1 MQISTLTCLLLAGS
15 AAFAQT
21 KFDVASIKPNAANDD
36 RIMIRMMPGGRFVA
50 TGITVK
56 ELIAQAYN
64 VRPFQV
70 QGGPGWMDS
79 ERFDINAKGEGL
91 PDRVPPDVL
100 RPMLQA
106 LLQDRFGLK
115 TREESKEMP
124 GFALVVGKNGTKLK
138 PVEGEAQR
146 QMRMGRGQINAKG
159 MPMAM
164 LAQQL
169 GQMLGRTVVD
179 KTELKGGY
187 DIELNFTP
195 EPGAGHGGPDALAA
209 TDNSGPTIY
218 TALQEQ
224 LGLKLESQKTAT
236 KMLII
241 EKVDKPSEN

>member
-1 MQISTLTCLLLAGS
+1 
-15 AAFAQT
+15 
-21 KFDVASIKPNAANDD
+21 
-36 RIMIRMMPGGRFVA
+36 
-50 TGITVK
+50 
-56 ELIAQAYN
+56 
-64 VRPFQV
+64 
-70 QGGPGWMDS
+70 
-79 ERFDINAKGEGL
+79 
-91 PDRVPPDVL
+91 
-100 RPMLQA
+100 
-106 LLQDRFGLK
+106 
-115 TREESKEMP
+115 MP

-179 KTELKGGY
+179 KTELKGAY
-187 DIELNFTP
+187 DIELNLTP
-195 EPGAGHGGPDALAA
+195 EPGAGHGGPDAITA

-224 LGLKLESQKTAT
+224 LGLKLESQRTAT
-236 KMLII
+236 KMLNI